1 MKSKIHRRRGDMT
14 RNSSLQDILILAD
27 GRILA
32 HNLTPALAAILGKL
46 NPGDEP
52 MRQRAGQS
60 PDESPHELPART

>member
-1 MKSKIHRRRGDMT
+1 MKSKIHRRQVEMA
-14 RNSSLQDILILAD
+14 RNSSSQDILILAD

-52 MRQRAGQS
+52 MRQRAGESQ
-60 PDESPHELPART
+60 DESSHEFPART